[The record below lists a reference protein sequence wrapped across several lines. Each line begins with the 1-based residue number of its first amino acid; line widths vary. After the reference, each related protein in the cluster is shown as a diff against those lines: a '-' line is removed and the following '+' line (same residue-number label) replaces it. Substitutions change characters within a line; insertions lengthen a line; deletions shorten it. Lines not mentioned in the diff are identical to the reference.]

1 MSPSLI
7 WHRPAVA
14 DRTKKEVGSTGQGKR
29 EGEGMVGESDAPSN
43 RTWSALGQVAKNMVG
58 SGPSSK
64 GFHTFTAVRTNSV
77 PEEAV
82 EKGARKPKDTQVGAQ
97 QTPHLPHHAAEAGDQ
112 MPAVKNNA
120 SLPSK
125 KGESAADQ
133 VSSSGKGTNLSKG
146 PAHEKRPTG
155 TADTP
160 GSRAVDLD
168 SQEHSPSFEDG
179 PRWV

>member
-1 MSPSLI
+1 
-7 WHRPAVA
+7 
-14 DRTKKEVGSTGQGKR
+14 
-29 EGEGMVGESDAPSN
+29 MVGESDAPSN

-58 SGPSSK
+58 AGPSSK
-64 GFHTFTAVRTNSV
+64 GFHTFSAARTSSV

-82 EKGARKPKDTQVGAQ
+82 EKGARKPKDTKVGGE
-97 QTPHLPHHAAEAGDQ
+97 QTPHLPHHAAEAGDK

-125 KGESAADQ
+125 KGSSDAVG

-155 TADTP
+155 TAATP

-168 SQEHSPSFEDG
+168 SKKHSPSFEEG
-179 PRWV
+179 PR